1 MKHLFVLTFFSFLAL
16 QSLWAQSIHEI
27 NKLDKE
33 TELLLDS
40 AAKHIVHFI
49 LTQKESEYHSAL
61 EKIGRAEAGNKTI
74 IEKSAKEKG
83 VAGKIE
89 KELISERE
97 EEIASYKNA
106 SLKEDVLREKASDRK
121 IPVKYKGQSYTLS
134 TKSKNLFDLYTS
146 YLPKN

>member
-1 MKHLFVLTFFSFLAL
+1 MKYLYLFAFISFL
-16 QSLWAQSIHEI
+16 SINSSSAQSTHEI

-40 AAKHIVHFI
+40 AAKHMTLFI
-49 LTQKESEYHSAL
+49 LTQNAAEYDLAI
-61 EKIGRAEAGNKTI
+61 EKVNRAEEDNKTLVT
-74 IEKSAKEKG
+74 KSANEKG

-97 EEIASYKNA
+97 EEIASYRQV
-106 SLKEDVLREKASDRK
+106 SLKEDILKEKASDRK
-121 IPVKYKGQSYTLS
+121 VKVKFKGKPYSLS
-134 TKSKNLFDLYTS
+134 AKSKKHFDLFSS